1 MEIANIRQLALSIN
15 KLCIEELKQCKTLKL
30 NSELHIRRLNNNLNS
45 VYGLLG
51 ISPNIRLKRGLVNLV
66 GSGLKFL
73 FGTMDA
79 TDSEK
84 IRAVLDTVEKNE
96 LNVKIGME
104 KNLLLIKEI
113 NKQSKMINM
122 EQDTIKSRIN
132 EIINEIEEA
141 NNHANDHE
149 KLIILRRTFLKNKS

>member
-1 MEIANIRQLALSIN
+1 MQLHRTIYGLLIIAATWTIEALNIRKLDFPGVYFKHMGETHFINSEVSLIRTLDITEIEMEIANIRQLVLSIN
-15 KLCIEELKQCKTLKL
+15 NLCIEELKQCKTLKL

-84 IRAVLDTVEKNE
+84 MKAV
-96 LNVKIGME
+96 
-104 KNLLLIKEI
+104 
-113 NKQSKMINM
+113 
-122 EQDTIKSRIN
+122 
-132 EIINEIEEA
+132 
-141 NNHANDHE
+141 
-149 KLIILRRTFLKNKS
+149 